1 VIFGLLLG
9 LALAVLRDKLDR
21 RVKNEE
27 HIRELLPDVPIIGVI
42 PKRRRGAKGQALVS
56 EGFHN
61 LQTNVGLVSPNGH
74 ARTLLITSASP
85 GDGKSTVT
93 ANLALAMSAH
103 GRSPIIIE
111 ADLRRPSLSAA
122 LGIEGEG
129 GVSRILTGDAT
140 MEGSLRRATVEPS
153 KNGQG
158 PNLSMAGEIS
168 LVPAGPVPPNPQLL
182 LNERRLE
189 TLLAQARTQ
198 GDTVIVDGPPIGLF
212 SDMLPVAKRV
222 DGVIVAIR
230 LYHSRRD
237 AIKRFLE
244 QLDNVHVKP
253 IGVVLLGVG
262 VDTTDYDYY
271 Y

>member
-1 VIFGLLLG
+1 
-9 LALAVLRDKLDR
+9 
-21 RVKNEE
+21 
-27 HIRELLPDVPIIGVI
+27 
-42 PKRRRGAKGQALVS
+42 
-56 EGFHN
+56 
-61 LQTNVGLVSPNGH
+61 
-74 ARTLLITSASP
+74 
-85 GDGKSTVT
+85 
-93 ANLALAMSAH
+93 
-103 GRSPIIIE
+103 
-111 ADLRRPSLSAA
+111 
-122 LGIEGEG
+122 
-129 GVSRILTGDAT
+129 
-140 MEGSLRRATVEPS
+140 
-153 KNGQG
+153 
-158 PNLSMAGEIS
+158 
-168 LVPAGPVPPNPQLL
+168 VPPNPQLL